1 MQGQKAFSL
10 ATLINIIFIFGE
22 SLDREVMGL
31 ILVTSEKKKFGRRN
45 SKSWLYYLTWKMALK
60 IVMEKISS
68 KC

>member
-31 ILVTSEKKKFGRRN
+31 ILVTSEFFPLESSDKKKNLGEGTVSLGCAAFLENG
-45 SKSWLYYLTWKMALK
+45 L
-60 IVMEKISS
+60 
-68 KC
+68 